1 VSALSY
7 VPASSCITPLQQL
20 TLNMRPTPVSMPA
33 GSIVAL
39 FLALAAIQFVVDQDV
54 PASSYITP
62 LQQLTLTSYL
72 SLILVGFECV
82 IIWYLTTYHVEK
94 VK

>member
-1 VSALSY
+1 
-7 VPASSCITPLQQL
+7 
-20 TLNMRPTPVSMPA
+20 
-33 GSIVAL
+33 VAL